1 MANSKRKCKQCS
13 EYHPAESGVKTPG
26 GWFCGIAHA
35 IEFARE
41 KSQRLAER
49 KAKQNT
55 ASAKANER
63 SERAAM
69 QERKKELN
77 RPKHLDK
84 LQRLVNQYVVHIRDK
99 DAPCCTCGT
108 TSQSIKYDAGH
119 FRSRGACPEL
129 RFELT
134 NIAKQCSVNCNVMKS
149 GSRLEFSEFIR
160 NKYGQEHL
168 DWINGK
174 HKTLKEQ
181 MPDAK
186 AIDAEIARYR
196 EIIRSNGLKP
206 SV

>member
-1 MANSKRKCKQCS
+1 MANSQRRCKWCG
-13 EYHPAESGVKTPG
+13 EYWPVDRGIKTPA
-26 GWFCGIAHA
+26 GWFCCHDHA
-35 IEFARE
+35 IEFARDKAKKDRE
-41 KSQRLAER
+41 KAAEKKRKAER
-49 KAKQNT
+49 VVLTQ
-55 ASAKANER
+55 
-63 SERAAM
+63 
-69 QERKKELN
+69 RKKELN
-77 RPKHLDK
+77 RAKHLDT

-149 GSRLEFSEFIR
+149 GSRLEFSAFIR

-168 DWINGK
+168 DWLNGK

-181 MPDAK
+181 LPDAK

-206 SV
+206 TV

>member
-1 MANSKRKCKQCS
+1 MANSKRKCKKCG
-13 EYHPAESGVKTPG
+13 EFHPAESGVKTPAG
-26 GWFCGIAHA
+26 SFCCMAHA

-49 KAKQNT
+49 KAMQN
-55 ASAKANER
+55 ASAAKAHER
-63 SERAAM
+63 SERAAIA
-69 QERKKELN
+69 ERKKELN

-181 MPDAK
+181 LPDAK

>member
-1 MANSKRKCKQCS
+1 MTNSKRRCKHCG
-13 EYHPAESGVKTPG
+13 EYHFRDVGIMVPS
-26 GWFCGIAHA
+26 GWFCCMAHA
-35 IEFARE
+35 IEYARE
-41 KSQRLAER
+41 KSQKLAAR

-55 ASAKANER
+55 ASAKAHER
-63 SERAAM
+63 SERAVMA
-69 QERKKELN
+69 ERKKELN

-181 MPDAK
+181 LPDSK